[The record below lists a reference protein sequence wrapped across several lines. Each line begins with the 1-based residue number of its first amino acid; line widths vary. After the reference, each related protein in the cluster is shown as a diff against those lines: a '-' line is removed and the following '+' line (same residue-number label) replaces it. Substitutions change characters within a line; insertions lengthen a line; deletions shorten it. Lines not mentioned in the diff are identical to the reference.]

1 MKHFLIKYR
10 FQNGSPEDWHREI
23 KRFIAALDSDPVCA
37 GKISYRCMKAGD
49 GSGYYHLASVADEET
64 SKAVQSRP
72 FFSQYKEKTNQY
84 AAGAVEV
91 LPLEVIAETETVA

>member
-23 KRFIAALDSDPVCA
+23 KRFIAALDSDPLCA
-37 GKISYRCMKAGD
+37 GKIAYRCMKAGD

-64 SKAVQSRP
+64 SKAVQSRD
-72 FFSQYKEKTNQY
+72 FFAAYKEKTHHY
-84 AAGAVEV
+84 AGGAVEV
-91 LPLEVIAETETVA
+91 LPLEIIAETATVA

>member
-23 KRFIAALDSDPVCA
+23 KRFIAALDRDPVCA

-64 SKAVQSRP
+64 SKAVQGRE
-72 FFSQYKEKTNQY
+72 FFTQYKEKTNHY
-84 AAGAVEV
+84 AGGAVEV
-91 LPLEVIAETETVA
+91 LPLELIAETEVVA